1 MEEETFTCALNGCG
15 ASFKKVT
22 HNQKYCTTAHCREA
36 TNNKLKERY
45 HEGQAIKKGK
55 KRPAKAKVAETEE
68 PSNVINIMDALR
80 KSISSDTKTT
90 KSR

>member
-1 MEEETFTCALNGCG
+1 MQAKLLDLI
-15 ASFKKVT
+15 ASKKT
-22 HNQKYCTTAHCREA
+22 
-36 TNNKLKERY
+36 
-45 HEGQAIKKGK
+45 GK
-55 KRPAKAKVAETEE
+55 KRPAKAKVAEPEE